1 MRASAAD
8 GGAGGDDGDAA
19 VTGRRVTRH
28 VAGVDDRASA
38 TDDDRCL

>member
-8 GGAGGDDGDAA
+8 GAGDVDGDAA
-19 VTGRRVTRH
+19 ATGRRVTRH